1 MRLGLDW
8 KPQAATTLSVR
19 ARYQSD
25 ELVDSAGGTR
35 SPAWSTMD
43 VTVNH
48 KLGNDLTL
56 FLGVNNLTNRQR
68 NFASANDFG
77 PIAGRFVYVGAKYAF
92 GNANR

>member
-1 MRLGLDW
+1 
-8 KPQAATTLSVR
+8 
-19 ARYQSD
+19 
-25 ELVDSAGGTR
+25 
-35 SPAWSTMD
+35 MD

-77 PIAGRFVYVGAKYAF
+77 PIAGRVAYVGAKYAF